1 MARASSSRKGR
12 RRRPTP
18 AAPRAAAA
26 GSDAPTA
33 TATSPSQTQT
43 LLRPRREAPR
53 PTVVGAPRRRSR
65 LTRLLRPPF
74 VMDIIAEL
82 QKVVWP
88 SRTETRNL
96 TVVVLIVAIA
106 VGVVLGVVD
115 WGFNRILENVLLP

>member
-1 MARASSSRKGR
+1 MARASSRKGR

-26 GSDAPTA
+26 GAGDGQATA
-33 TATSPSQTQT
+33 TASPPQSQT

-65 LTRLLRPPF
+65 LGRLLRPAF
-74 VMDIIAEL
+74 VMDIISEL

-96 TVVVLIVAIA
+96 TIVVLIVAIA
-106 VGVVLGVVD
+106 VGVLLGVVD

>member
-1 MARASSSRKGR
+1 MARASSRKGR

-26 GSDAPTA
+26 SGDGRAA

-65 LTRLLRPPF
+65 LIRLLRPAF
-74 VMDIIAEL
+74 VMDIITEL

-88 SRTETRNL
+88 SRAETRNL
-96 TVVVLIVAIA
+96 TIVVLIVAIA
-106 VGVVLGVVD
+106 VGVLLGVVD